1 MAKNLYYCHY
11 YYINTDYII
20 LKTSFTICNNEVR
33 YRELIYEI
41 CYKRKIICN
50 LLLQNRKISM
60 IPWISHAQL
69 TGSTL
74 QIFNTNFHRN
84 WPKNGKKNMKNM
96 ICSLSRQSRHKLKH
110 ETKF

>member
-1 MAKNLYYCHY
+1 MAKNLYYYHY

-20 LKTSFTICNNEVR
+20 FKTCFTICNSEVR

-41 CYKRKIICN
+41 CYKRKTICN

-69 TGSTL
+69 TGYSL
-74 QIFNTNFHRN
+74 LMFQAKFNRN
-84 WPKNGKKNMKNM
+84 W
-96 ICSLSRQSRHKLKH
+96 S
-110 ETKF
+110 